1 MKNIIRRAGTT
12 TLAAL
17 ALLLAWTAPASAQVD
32 MTGTWSL
39 QVDVQ
44 GQITNPSLELE
55 QDGTTLTGTYDSPT
69 LGIADVTGTV
79 EGNTVT
85 VNFEVNVGGQ
95 GGPVVYSG
103 TVSEDGV
110 WSGNFNLAG
119 LATGTFT
126 GTKQ

>member
-1 MKNIIRRAGTT
+1 MKDSIRRAGTT
-12 TLAAL
+12 ALAAL
-17 ALLLAWTAPASAQVD
+17 ALSLLSLAPANAQVD
-32 MTGTWSL
+32 MTGTWTL
-39 QVDVQ
+39 AVDVQ
-44 GQITNPSLELE
+44 GQVTNPMMELE
-55 QDGTTLTGTYDSPT
+55 QDGTSLTGTYDSPT

-79 EGNTVT
+79 DGNEVT

-103 TVSEDGV
+103 TVDEDGV

-126 GTKQ
+126 GTKE